1 MNYDQ
6 KVKLFWVSLTLTT
19 QKPVE
24 SLHIY
29 NSLWLKATKKQE
41 SMKFQLPTLT
51 LKNSGD
57 WSSKLAPN
65 SKLSSLHLLFHF
77 SLPSILL
84 QSLNFKVLSLFP
96 PFSSLF
102 KFEIPMV
109 SLHFVCVCKF

>member
-6 KVKLFWVSLTLTT
+6 KVKLFFWVSLTSTT

-24 SLHIY
+24 SLHG
-29 NSLWLKATKKQE
+29 ATKKQE
-41 SMKFQLPTLT
+41 SMKFQLPILT
-51 LKNSGD
+51 LKDSGD

-65 SKLSSLHLLFHF
+65 SELSSLHLLFSF
-77 SLPSILL
+77 SPPSILP

-96 PFSSLF
+96 LFSSLF